1 MQKKPPKRTRVLKVE
16 GNIQEDKSKMGGWH
30 KFLRYFVCVSADVS
44 IPQKPERGRGGQ
56 PFSVKVSPLGSA
68 SFGRLFKNNSKA
80 SSSRMPR
87 VPNIPWV
94 SFPHYL
100 KGEECRGST
109 CSAQY
114 CSSCA
119 EADKWSA
126 RPSSPSALRRHAESM
141 KRLGDYASP
150 GACLQRARG

>member
-80 SSSRMPR
+80 AAAECHGSQTSLECPFHIIQRGRNAVAAPA
-87 VPNIPWV
+87 
-94 SFPHYL
+94 PHN
-100 KGEECRGST
+100 T
-109 CSAQY
+109 A
-114 CSSCA
+114 
-119 EADKWSA
+119 
-126 RPSSPSALRRHAESM
+126 ALVRRQINGLLDPPLPLLS
-141 KRLGDYASP
+141 
-150 GACLQRARG
+150 GAMQRA